1 MSTKIA
7 TQSVP
12 FHVPFLGKEEIRAV
26 TETLESGWI
35 TTGPKTHCFEEAFA
49 RFIGVRHALAVSSCT
64 AALHLSLEASCLT
77 EGDEVLVPTLTFAAT
92 GEVVAYFKARPVL
105 VDVDPVHFNLS
116 LEDVGRKI
124 TRKTRAVIPV
134 HFGGHPCRM
143 DSILDLA
150 AANGLTVIEDAAHAL
165 PAKYRGKSIGTLSP
179 LTAFSFYATKT
190 ITTGEGGIVTTND
203 DLLAERIALMRLH
216 GISRD
221 AWKRYTAEGTW
232 RYEIT
237 EAGYKYNLTDP
248 QAALGL
254 VQLSKCEQMWRRR
267 VEIAKKYDKALSS
280 LDAYLTPIVAE
291 DVQNAWHLYVIRVQS
306 SALRI
311 HRDRVIEELRQ
322 RGIGT
327 SVHFIPL
334 HLHPYYQRMW
344 GYRPGEFPVAEDYF
358 DRCISLPIYPS
369 LTDEDLHR
377 VIEALHDIADGFRR

>member
-150 AANGLTVIEDAAHAL
+150 AANGLTVVEDAAHAL

>member
-334 HLHPYYQRMW
+334 HLHPYYQKMW